1 MTDHVHPQRE
11 TYPLITADD
20 ELVMVF
26 RDHIPAGWEPFL
38 YVKGLTEV
46 EFRVDTSRT
55 LDDRAGL
62 VVVDFSNGAGDT
74 ITLTVNGGT
83 PVVLTDGVEFTAAV
97 SNNETAIRIAAAINT
112 AAVGLTATFEEGT
125 PNVFVAPTVNAGVT
139 SFVIDSGDFTA
150 WDPRIL
156 ATIGPLV
163 TLSNQHK
170 LEIELPAD
178 SGTTDAL
185 KKVAF
190 LKIIRGRVSADLRSP
205 VEVRTYF
212 RQPATLRATTGQPG
226 GWPTSP

>member
-11 TYPLITADD
+11 TYPLINTDD

-26 RDHIPAGWEPFL
+26 RDHLPPGREAFL
-38 YVKGLTEV
+38 YLKGLTEAV
-46 EFRVDTSRT
+46 LRVDTSRT

-62 VVVDFSNGAGDT
+62 VVLDYTAGAGKT
-74 ITLTVNGGT
+74 ITITVNAGA
-83 PVVLTDGVEFTAAV
+83 PVVLADGVAFTAAI

-112 AAVGLTATFEEGT
+112 AALGLTATYEEGS
-125 PNVFVAPTVNAGVT
+125 PNVYVAATGVGVT
-139 SFVIDSGDFTA
+139 AFTLDSNAYAA

-156 ATIGPLV
+156 ATVGPLV
-163 TLSNQHK
+163 TLGRHHET
-170 LEIELPAD
+170 EIELPTD
-178 SGTTDAL
+178 SGTTDPL

-190 LKIIRGRVSADLRSP
+190 LKMIRGRVSADLRSS

-226 GWPTSP
+226 GWPTTP